1 MGRVGGGLVS
11 MVVAF
16 GVGLAVGLLTAPR
29 PGRETR
35 QILRERC
42 QSLCEDAC
50 QTIEERISDFVES
63 VESYTEG
70 LQEE

>member
-11 MVVAF
+11 VVIAF
-16 GVGLAVGLLTAPR
+16 GMGLAVGLLTAPR

-35 QILRERC
+35 KILRERC
-42 QSLCEDAC
+42 QSLCEDAS
-50 QTIEERISDFVES
+50 QIIEKKISDFVES
-63 VESYTEG
+63 IESYTEG

>member
-1 MGRVGGGLVS
+1 MGRVGGGFVS
-11 MVVAF
+11 VVIAF

-35 QILRERC
+35 EILKERC

-50 QTIEERISDFVES
+50 QIIEERISDFVES
-63 VESYTEG
+63 IESYTEG